1 MSERH
6 DDLPVEVRD
15 LIGSTRTITDVVTAR
30 DIRHF
35 AQAIGEDDP
44 VHHDEEAGRRSRHGS
59 MVAPPLFPQIYAFAD
74 LPVAE
79 MPPDLSPSEAD
90 VPVPAERTVGG
101 SSSYEF
107 HAPIR
112 PGDVI
117 TRTSELKDVV
127 RKSGR
132 TGDLYLVVV
141 ETTFVNQD
149 DVLVAREEAT
159 YVKK

>member
-1 MSERH
+1 MTKSTEL
-6 DDLPVEVRD
+6 DPEIRD
-15 LIGSTRTITDVVTAR
+15 LIGSGRSLSDVVTAR

-35 AQAIGEDDP
+35 AQAIGDDDP
-44 VHHDEEAGRRSRHGS
+44 LFHDEEHGKSSRHGS
-59 MVAPPLFPQIYAFAD
+59 MIAPPLFVQTYAFAD

-79 MPPDLSPSEAD
+79 MPADLSPSEAD

-117 TRTSELKDVV
+117 TRTSELTDVV
-127 RKSGR
+127 RKNGR
-132 TGDLYLVVV
+132 SGDLYLVVV
-141 ETTFVNQD
+141 ETRYVNQD